1 MDRQLTFEI
10 LLYLNIF
17 FTSFFIFIEALFLL
31 IKYFYVHNFG
41 RFSHHCQLCPPL
53 IFLPSRRSDSAQRV
67 FPSAAPQWVRGLQTL
82 AGPGGK
88 PPEENICGLQDYGV
102 VTDILW
108 SFSSSQ
114 NILMQVLTVPAQYLT
129 AYFTFWQTSITQVD
143 SILGILLL
151 VVQLIQLTCAF
162 AGCLPNRHKICF
174 NPFETD
180 WEKIH

>member
-1 MDRQLTFEI
+1 MGDRQLTFEI

-17 FTSFFIFIEALFLL
+17 FTSFFIFI
-31 IKYFYVHNFG
+31 KYFYVHNFDGLTLLNEFFLLLLLFGFEGG
-41 RFSHHCQLCPPL
+41 RLWLGQ
-53 IFLPSRRSDSAQRV
+53 
-67 FPSAAPQWVRGLQTL
+67 
-82 AGPGGK
+82 
-88 PPEENICGLQDYGV
+88 EENLQKKISV
-102 VTDILW
+102 VFRIM
-108 SFSSSQ
+108 
-114 NILMQVLTVPAQYLT
+114 ILTVPAQYLT

>member
-17 FTSFFIFIEALFLL
+17 FTSFFLFIEALFLF
-31 IKYFYVHNFG
+31 IKYFYVHNFDG
-41 RFSHHCQLCPPL
+41 LTLLNEF
-53 IFLPSRRSDSAQRV
+53 FLLLLLSGFEGCRLWLGQ
-67 FPSAAPQWVRGLQTL
+67 
-82 AGPGGK
+82 
-88 PPEENICGLQDYGV
+88 EENLQKKISV
-102 VTDILW
+102 VFRI
-108 SFSSSQ
+108 
-114 NILMQVLTVPAQYLT
+114 MVLTVPAQYLT

>member
-17 FTSFFIFIEALFLL
+17 FTSFFLFIEALFLF

-41 RFSHHCQLCPPL
+41 KFSHHKVNSFHC
-53 IFLPSRRSDSAQRV
+53 FLPSRRLDSAERV
-67 FPSAAPQWVRGLQTL
+67 LPSAASQWVRGQQTV

-88 PPEENICGLQDYGV
+88 PPEEDLCGVQDYGGRE
-102 VTDILW
+102 I
-108 SFSSSQ
+108 FCKSQ
-114 NILMQVLTVPAQYLT
+114 LHTEIVLQILTVPAQYLT

-151 VVQLIQLTCAF
+151 VVQLIQLCCAF
-162 AGCLPNRHKICF
+162 ISCLPNRRKICF

-180 WEKIH
+180 WEKIN